1 MKLLVTGGNGFIG
14 SHFILEMIN
23 QGHYILNIDKSGNN
37 TTIKQRLN
45 KNVIKNYYFCKSNI
59 IDIDK
64 HQKLIDE
71 FNPEA
76 VVHFAAETHV
86 DISIVDPEL
95 FIKSNIFGTF
105 SLLEF
110 FRKRNSHKKIKFI
123 HISTDEVYGSIDE
136 DVIFTEE
143 TNYNPSSPYSASKAA
158 ADHICKSWYKTYG
171 LPTINTHCTNNF
183 GPYQTTDKFIP
194 KVIECIYLNKHI
206 PVYGHG
212 KHERDWL
219 YVSDHVDGIKNVLT
233 KGKPGETYNI
243 GSQNVIDN
251 LSLVKNIC
259 KIMDAKLKRVDGSER
274 LIRFVEDRP
283 GHDFKYSIDPSFIHN
298 ELDWKAKTNFE
309 DALNITIDWY
319 INSFN
324 L

>member
-37 TTIKQRLN
+37 NTIKKRLN
-45 KNVIKNYYFCKSNI
+45 KNVMKNYYFCKSNI

-64 HQKLIDE
+64 HEQSIDE

-110 FRKRNSHKKIKFI
+110 FRKRSTQTNFKFI

-136 DVIFTEE
+136 DVIFNEE

-194 KVIECIYLNKHI
+194 KVIECIYLNKQI
-206 PVYGHG
+206 PIYGNG

-219 YVSDHVDGIKNVLT
+219 YVSDHVDGIKNVLV
-233 KGKPGETYNI
+233 KGNPGETYNI

-259 KIMDAKLKRVDGSER
+259 KIMDTKLKRVDSSER

-283 GHDFKYSIDPSFIHN
+283 GHDFKYSIDPSFIYN
-298 ELDWKAKTNFE
+298 ELSWKAKTTFK

-319 INSFN
+319 INN
-324 L
+324 IN

>member
-158 ADHICKSWYKTYG
+158 ADHICKSWFKTYG

-183 GPYQTTDKFIP
+183 GPYQTTYKFIP

-219 YVSDHVDGIKNVLT
+219 YVSDHVDGIKNVLI

-298 ELDWKAKTNFE
+298 ELDWKAKTTFE

-319 INSFN
+319 INN
-324 L
+324 IN

>member
-110 FRKRNSHKKIKFI
+110 FRKRNTQKKFKFI

-206 PVYGHG
+206 PVYGNG

-219 YVSDHVDGIKNVLT
+219 YVSDHVDGIKNVLI
-233 KGKPGETYNI
+233 KGNPGETYNI

-298 ELDWKAKTNFE
+298 ELGWKAKTTFE

-319 INSFN
+319 INN
-324 L
+324 IN

>member
-110 FRKRNSHKKIKFI
+110 FRKRNTQKKFKFI

-158 ADHICKSWYKTYG
+158 ADHICKSWFKTYG

-219 YVSDHVDGIKNVLT
+219 YVSDHVDGIKNVLI

-259 KIMDAKLKRVDGSER
+259 KIMDAKLKRVDSSER

-298 ELDWKAKTNFE
+298 ELDWKAKTTFE

-319 INSFN
+319 INN
-324 L
+324 IN

>member
-110 FRKRNSHKKIKFI
+110 FRKRNSQNKIKFI

-206 PVYGHG
+206 PVYGNG

-219 YVSDHVDGIKNVLT
+219 YVSDHVDGIKNVLI

-298 ELDWKAKTNFE
+298 ELDWKAKTTFE

-319 INSFN
+319 INN
-324 L
+324 IN

>member
-64 HQKLIDE
+64 HEKLIDD

-86 DISIVDPEL
+86 DISIADPEL

-110 FRKRNSHKKIKFI
+110 FRKRNTQKKFKFI

-158 ADHICKSWYKTYG
+158 ADHICNSWFKTYG

-194 KVIECIYLNKHI
+194 KVIECIYSNKHI
-206 PVYGHG
+206 PVYGNG

-219 YVSDHVDGIKNVLT
+219 YVSDHVDGIKNVLI
-233 KGKPGETYNI
+233 KGNPGETYNI

-259 KIMDAKLKRVDGSER
+259 KIMDAKLKRVDSSER

-298 ELDWKAKTNFE
+298 ELDWKAKTTFE